1 MANAIYRKYKE
12 ALLSG
17 DTDISLTSGT
27 VKISIMN
34 SNYVFNVDD
43 EFYSDISAGVVDTE
57 TFTDITVIN
66 GVFKASDISFDAVPD
81 DSECVSIVI
90 WIDTSNP
97 ATSRLVCFMDVNV
110 VGLPLVADGTPVDL
124 TFNTSGIFQL

>member
-57 TFTDITVIN
+57 TFTDVTVIN

>member
-1 MANAIYRKYKE
+1 VANAIYRKYKE

-57 TFTDITVIN
+57 TFTDVTVIN

>member
-57 TFTDITVIN
+57 TFTDVTVTN